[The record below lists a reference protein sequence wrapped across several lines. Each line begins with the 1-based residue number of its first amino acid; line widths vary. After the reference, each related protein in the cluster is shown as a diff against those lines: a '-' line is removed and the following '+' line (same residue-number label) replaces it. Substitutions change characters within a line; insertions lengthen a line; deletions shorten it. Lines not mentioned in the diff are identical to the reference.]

1 MNQIEEIVTKRRLH
15 QRLVNIEELKEVVDP
30 KKTYNYKANLVDNK
44 ISQEFDYFATKKL
57 KSVEIIKIDKKFRAI
72 SRVLQQ
78 REAA

>member
-57 KSVEIIKIDKKFRAI
+57 KSVEIT
-72 SRVLQQ
+72 
-78 REAA
+78 